1 MYTTHVIHAEVSGDN
16 SSAYLLAT
24 NHCLSKQLKH
34 LNVKWD
40 FFWEYVDEGQVK
52 ISECSTDDQQADYL
66 KFVLVFEKFG
76 NNRISNQGW

>member
-1 MYTTHVIHAEVSGDN
+1 MLKFLETTV
-16 SSAYLLAT
+16 LLIS
-24 NHCLSKQLKH
+24 LH

-52 ISECSTDDQQADYL
+52 ISKCSTDDQQADYL